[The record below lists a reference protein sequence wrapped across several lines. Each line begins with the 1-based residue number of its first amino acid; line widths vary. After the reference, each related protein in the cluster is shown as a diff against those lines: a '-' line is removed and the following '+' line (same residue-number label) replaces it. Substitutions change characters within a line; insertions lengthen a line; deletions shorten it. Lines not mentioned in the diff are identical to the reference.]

1 MKKSLLFMAFVGFAI
16 SANAQDATYNFF
28 DPADCDEDG
37 WLWLDTQEKIDKYV
51 GALDSDK
58 KIKLVNAQYE
68 LQDPNFPDEY
78 YTPESYAD
86 PELKGYNQLGEEG
99 GEGSVTG
106 GIVLPAAKYDPD
118 EDWYPTDGGG
128 ILVAM
133 PDCAVFELYISQSMP
148 EVMTEIYMA
157 KKETND
163 PGDCQYLWDDDYSF
177 WDDSLGPVIK
187 DYAGFYHDMQDI
199 QLDYN
204 MGDGE
209 PDIWTLYGTKGE
221 ARTAY
226 IANYSYTE
234 EATDNTCP
242 MYIQGIHILTYTDA
256 AGAGVKALQAEN
268 VKINIKGGVITLQN
282 AAQISV
288 YTPSGAKVAAAYGSS
303 LDCSSLKGIYLVRVG
318 NKTVKAVF

>member
-1 MKKSLLFMAFVGFAI
+1 MKKSLLFMAFAGLALG
-16 SANAQDATYNFF
+16 ANAQDATYNFF
-28 DPADCDEDG
+28 DPADCDADG
-37 WLWLDTQEKIDKYV
+37 WLWLDSQEKIDKYV
-51 GALDSDK
+51 GGLDSDK
-58 KIKLVNAQYE
+58 KIKLVHAQYE
-68 LQDPNFPDEY
+68 FQDPNFPDDY

-86 PELKGYNQLGEEG
+86 PDLKGYNQLGEEG

-106 GIVLPAAKYDPD
+106 GIVLPAAQYDPE
-118 EDWYPTDGGG
+118 EDWWPTDGGG

-163 PGDCQYLWDDDYSF
+163 PGDCEYLWDDDYSF

-209 PDIWTLYGTKGE
+209 PDIWSLYGAKGE
-221 ARTAY
+221 QRTAY
-226 IANYSYTE
+226 IANYTYTE

-242 MYIQGIHILTYTDA
+242 MYIQGIHILTYTEA
-256 AGAGVKALQAEN
+256 SQAGVKSLQAEN
-268 VKINIKGGVITLQN
+268 VKINIKGGVISLPN

-288 YTPSGAKVAAAYGSS
+288 YTPSGVKVASTYDSS
-303 LDCSSLKGIYLVRVG
+303 LDCTSLKGIYFVRVG

>member
-1 MKKSLLFMAFVGFAI
+1 MKKSLLLMALAGFAI
-16 SANAQDATYNFF
+16 GANAQDATYNFF
-28 DPADCDEDG
+28 DPADCDADG
-37 WLWLDTQEKIDKYV
+37 WLWFDTQEKIDKYV
-51 GALDSDK
+51 GGLDSDK
-58 KIKLVNAQYE
+58 KIKLVHAQYE
-68 LQDPNFPDEY
+68 LQDPNFPDDY
-78 YTPESYAD
+78 YSPESYAD

-106 GIVLPAAKYDPD
+106 GIVLPAAQYDPE
-118 EDWYPTDGGG
+118 EDWWPTDGGG

-157 KKETND
+157 KQETNN
-163 PGDCQYLWDDDYSF
+163 PGDCEYLWDDDYSI
-177 WDDSLGPVIK
+177 WDDTLGPVIK
-187 DYAGFYHDMQDI
+187 NYAGFYHDMQDI
-199 QLDYN
+199 QLDYS

-209 PDIWTLYGTKGE
+209 PDIWTLYGAKGE
-221 ARTAY
+221 PRTAY
-226 IANYSYTE
+226 IANYTYTE

-256 AGAGVKALQAEN
+256 SQAGVKALQDEN
-268 VKINIKGGVITLQN
+268 VKINIKDGVISLQN

-288 YTPSGAKVAAAYGSS
+288 YSPSGAKLVSAYGSS
-303 LDCSSLKGIYLVRVG
+303 LDCSSLKGIYLVKVG